1 MAKKVEIIFEAKG
14 FNEVAA
20 GSAKVTASLA
30 KTAVEAGKLDS
41 KLLQTSRASNSAS
54 QSLLN
59 LGRVAQDAPFGFIG
73 IANNI
78 NPLLESFQRLKAEAG
93 GTRGALKSL
102 GQSLVG
108 GGGLGLALSVVLAS
122 VSFITNG
129 FSAWTRGLK
138 SNTEELKK
146 TKDALDS
153 IISSLVKEHVKIDI
167 IVNSIQNET
176 LT

>member
-41 KLLQTSRASNSAS
+41 KLLQTSRATNTAS
-54 QSLLN
+54 QSLIN

-78 NPLLESFQRLKAEAG
+78 NPLLESF
-93 GTRGALKSL
+93 
-102 GQSLVG
+102 
-108 GGGLGLALSVVLAS
+108 
-122 VSFITNG
+122 
-129 FSAWTRGLK
+129 
-138 SNTEELKK
+138 
-146 TKDALDS
+146 
-153 IISSLVKEHVKIDI
+153 
-167 IVNSIQNET
+167 
-176 LT
+176 